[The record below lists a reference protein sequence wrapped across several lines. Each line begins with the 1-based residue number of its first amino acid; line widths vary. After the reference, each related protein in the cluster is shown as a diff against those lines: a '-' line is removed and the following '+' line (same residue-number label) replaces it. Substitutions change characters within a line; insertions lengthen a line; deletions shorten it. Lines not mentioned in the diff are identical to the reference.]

1 MKNRSCGLCAARR
14 GLGNPRAGGQGSRHK
29 HSPGAPRA
37 PTTPPAPPRRSQRS
51 TGKKAKATSHRQ
63 QAASSKLRDHT
74 PAQAPAPKAITAAAS
89 SQKPPKP
96 QNPNFADSK
105 PGNRP
110 RGNRAEANRGI
121 QARRP
126 SGFAPSTGFLET
138 HRQGSVGLEIKTV
151 FASQDSL
158 GHLRVCFGACFEKT
172 INDIT

>member
-37 PTTPPAPPRRSQRS
+37 PTTPPSAAPALPALHGEQ
-51 TGKKAKATSHRQ
+51 GESHKP
-63 QAASSKLRDHT
+63 QAASSKQCEKT
-74 PAQAPAPKAITAAAS
+74 PAPAPKAITAATS
-89 SQKPPKP
+89 SPKL

-105 PGNRP
+105 PGSRL
-110 RGNRAEANRGI
+110 RGNRAEANQGI

-126 SGFAPSTGFLET
+126 SGFAPSTGFIET
-138 HRQGSVGLEIKTV
+138 LRQGAVGLEIKTG

-172 INDIT
+172 INGIT